1 MHEFASALAT
11 TLDNVQQL
19 GFGLRPSIR
28 RVVVVGIPGDES
40 ASWRHSVTMT
50 ILFRLGA
57 LRALFRTSR
66 LSWRLARDPRT
77 PLADKL
83 FLAAA
88 IALIVSPI
96 NWIPSSIPILGQ
108 IEDLALVTLALNLF
122 LGRVPAELRQEH
134 ETALGIS

>member
-1 MHEFASALAT
+1 
-11 TLDNVQQL
+11 
-19 GFGLRPSIR
+19 
-28 RVVVVGIPGDES
+28 
-40 ASWRHSVTMT
+40 MT

-77 PLADKL
+77 PLAAKL

-96 NWIPSSIPILGQ
+96 NWIPSSIPVLGQ
-108 IEDLALVTLALNLF
+108 IEDIALVTLALNLF
-122 LGRVPAELRQEH
+122 LRRVPAGLRQEH